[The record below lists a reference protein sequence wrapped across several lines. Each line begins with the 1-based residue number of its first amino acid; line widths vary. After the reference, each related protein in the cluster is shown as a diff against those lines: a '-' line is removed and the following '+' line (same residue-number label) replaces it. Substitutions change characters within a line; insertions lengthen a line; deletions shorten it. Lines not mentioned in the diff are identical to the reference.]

1 MLSGRIFNTSNV
13 WIQPIRKQNTMK
25 KSTYKNFFQIIIEFG
40 LSIRN
45 ERQHP
50 IQVCRLCCMLF
61 DELQS
66 LHHMG
71 NTERIWL
78 QAAAL
83 LHDIGKSICGKDHH
97 KQSRD
102 IIIRSAKLPLDKDE
116 RIIIGLIAGYHRG
129 VPPNRRHKYYGKLDS
144 ESRYYIRKLAAL
156 LRLADG
162 LDENHRSSVTDV
174 SCHVT
179 EDNIILCP
187 ETKGAFHPQKAI
199 AKADL
204 LEDVLNRKII
214 IIEQLESIFPS
225 TDFELRDYSDYTD
238 LPY

>member
-1 MLSGRIFNTSNV
+1 
-13 WIQPIRKQNTMK
+13 MK
-25 KSTYKNFFQIIIEFG
+25 KSTYENFLQTVIAFG
-40 LSIRN
+40 LSVRN

-83 LHDIGKSICGKDHH
+83 LHDIGKSICSKDHNKH
-97 KQSRD
+97 SRD
-102 IIIRSAKLPLDKDE
+102 IIIHAAELPLDNHE
-116 RIIIGLIAGYHRG
+116 RTLVGLIARYHRG
-129 VPPNRRHKYYGKLDS
+129 ALPSRCHKYYGKLDS
-144 ESRYYIRKLAAL
+144 ESRYYIKKLAAL

-162 LDENHRSSVTDV
+162 LDENHRSAVTDI
-174 SCHVT
+174 SCHIT
-179 EDNIILCP
+179 EENIILCP
-187 ETKGAFHPQKAI
+187 ETADAFNPQKGL

-204 LEDVLNRKII
+204 LEDVLNRKVI

-225 TDFELRDYSDYTD
+225 SEIEYKDYLDYTD
-238 LPY
+238 SPF